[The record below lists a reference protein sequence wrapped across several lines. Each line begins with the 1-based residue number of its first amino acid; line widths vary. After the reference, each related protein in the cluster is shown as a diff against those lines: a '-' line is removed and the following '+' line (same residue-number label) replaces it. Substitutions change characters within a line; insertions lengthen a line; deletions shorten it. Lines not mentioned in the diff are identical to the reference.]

1 METLDLRNNYYI
13 NEICKLLKSKNKNY
27 DYHKKVRSEIKEIIN
42 FVSCKSELR
51 FPHMI
56 LDNFYPYN
64 KYMGEYKNI
73 IMDKYVNDL
82 FKIIDKFSIEP
93 VSFGDKEFIIKQ
105 TLIKRIKENR
115 VYSYIRSFG
124 ISDSKLRE
132 IKFDYIYKNS

>member
-1 METLDLRNNYYI
+1 METHDLRNNYYI

-27 DYHKKVRSEIKEIIN
+27 DYYKKVRLEINQIIN
-42 FVSCKSELR
+42 FVSYKDEIR
-51 FPHMI
+51 FPHVI

-64 KYMGEYKNI
+64 KYVEEYKNI

-82 FKIIDKFSIEP
+82 FEIITK
-93 VSFGDKEFIIKQ
+93 FGDKPTLFGEQEFIIKQ

-124 ISDSKLRE
+124 INDRKLRE